1 MVTLSRIYT
10 KTGDEGET
18 SLGGGQRVP
27 KHAPR
32 IAAMGAIDEANAA
45 LGVARLHT
53 DGEIDAMLA
62 RIQNDL
68 FDLGADIC
76 VPEGGPKSE
85 GALRITEAQIMR
97 LENEI
102 DEMNAAL
109 QPVKSFVLPGGE
121 HAAAYLHLARTFV
134 RRAETALAALSVSE
148 NVGMDMKRYINRLSD
163 HLFVAARKINA
174 GGCGRCPLGAG
185 AASLSSSIDQSR

>member
-18 SLGGGQRVP
+18 SLGNGQRVP

-53 DGEIDAMLA
+53 DGAIDAMLA

-85 GALRITEAQIMR
+85 GALRIAEAQIMR

-109 QPVKSFVLPGGE
+109 QPLKSFVLPGGE
-121 HAAAYLHLARTFV
+121 HAAAYLHLARAIV
-134 RRAETALAALSVSE
+134 RRAEAALAALSVSE
-148 NVGMDMKRYINRLSD
+148 DVGRDTKRYVNRLSD

-174 GGCGRCPLGAG
+174 EGAG
-185 AASLSSSIDQSR
+185 DVLWEPGQHR

>member
-32 IAAMGAIDEANAA
+32 IAAMGAVDEANAA
-45 LGVARLHT
+45 IGIARLHT
-53 DGEIDAMLA
+53 SGDMDAMLA

-76 VPEGGPKSE
+76 VPERGPKSD
-85 GALRITEAQIMR
+85 GALRISEAQVAR
-97 LENEI
+97 LEREI
-102 DEMNAAL
+102 DEMNASL
-109 QPVKSFVLPGGE
+109 QPLKSFVLPGGE
-121 HAAAYLHLARTFV
+121 TAAAYLHLARTFV
-134 RRAETALAALSVSE
+134 RRAETILAALSVSE
-148 NVGMDMKRYINRLSD
+148 EVGREAKHYINRLSD

-174 GGCGRCPLGAG
+174 EGAG
-185 AASLSSSIDQSR
+185 DVLWEPGQHR

>member
-10 KTGDEGET
+10 KTGDGGET
-18 SLGGGQRVP
+18 SLGDGRRVP

-45 LGVARLHT
+45 IGIARLHASG
-53 DGEIDAMLA
+53 DMDAMLA

-76 VPEGGPKSE
+76 VPEHGPKAVD
-85 GALRITEAQIMR
+85 ALRITEAQVAR
-97 LENEI
+97 LETEI
-102 DEMNAAL
+102 DAMNATL
-109 QPVKSFVLPGGE
+109 QPLKSFVLPGGE
-121 HAAAYLHLARTFV
+121 SAAAYLHLARTFV
-134 RRAETALAALSVSE
+134 RRAETILAALSVSE
-148 NVGMDMKRYINRLSD
+148 DVGDAAKHYINRLSD

-174 GGCGRCPLGAG
+174 EGGGDVLWKPGQHR
-185 AASLSSSIDQSR
+185 

>member
-10 KTGDEGET
+10 KTGDGGET
-18 SLGGGQRVP
+18 SLGNGQRVP
-27 KHAPR
+27 KHALR

-45 LGVARLHT
+45 IGIARLHSSG
-53 DGEIDAMLA
+53 DMDAMLA

-76 VPEGGPKSE
+76 VPEHGPKAE
-85 GALRITEAQIMR
+85 GALRIADAQVVR

-102 DEMNAAL
+102 DKMNAAL
-109 QPVKSFVLPGGE
+109 QPLKSFVLPGGE
-121 HAAAYLHLARTFV
+121 AAAAYLHLARTIV
-134 RRAETALAALSVSE
+134 RRAETVLAALPGSDQ
-148 NVGMDMKRYINRLSD
+148 VGNEAKRYVNRLSD

-174 GGCGRCPLGAG
+174 EGAG
-185 AASLSSSIDQSR
+185 DVLWQPGQHR